1 MMNGAALDKRMKRMG
16 SDLKLGFSG
25 PTGWW
30 EDADLDINRQVRR
43 GNDLA
48 VADGLYAID
57 QMLINRLKTQKG
69 ELSSLGHPQYGS
81 RHHEL
86 IGEPNVERTRNL
98 IKLYILEALSH
109 EPRLEKVLDCQVT
122 PDPSERSAVRVTIMA
137 KIIEIDAPRN
147 LVVPFSLEL

>member
-1 MMNGAALDKRMKRMG
+1 MNGAALDKRMKRMG
-16 SDLKLGFSG
+16 SDLKLSFNG
-25 PTGWW
+25 PSGWW
-30 EDADLDINRQVRR
+30 EDADQEINKQVRR
-43 GNDLA
+43 GSDLA
-48 VADGLYAID
+48 VAEGLDAID

-69 ELSSLGHPQYGS
+69 ELASLGHPRYGS

-109 EPRLEKVLDCQVT
+109 EPRLEKVLDCKVT
-122 PDPSERSAVRVTIMA
+122 QDPSERSTVRVSITA
-137 KIIEIDAPRN
+137 KIIAIDAPRN

>member
-1 MMNGAALDKRMKRMG
+1 MSNGAALDRRMQRMG

-25 PTGWW
+25 PSGWW
-30 EDADLDINRQVRR
+30 EDADQEINRQVRR
-43 GNDLA
+43 GADPA
-48 VADGLYAID
+48 VAEGIDAID

-69 ELSSLGHPQYGS
+69 ELASLGHPHYGS

-109 EPRLEKVLDCQVT
+109 EPRLEKVLECTVT
-122 PDPSERSAVRVTIMA
+122 RDPSQRSMVRVVIMA
-137 KIIEIDAPRN
+137 KIIDVDEPRN

>member
-1 MMNGAALDKRMKRMG
+1 MNGAALDKRMQRMG
-16 SDLKLGFSG
+16 SDLKLSFSG
-25 PTGWW
+25 PSGWW
-30 EDADLDINRQVRR
+30 EDADQEINRQVRR

-48 VADGLYAID
+48 VAQGLDAID

-69 ELSSLGHPQYGS
+69 ELTALGHPDYGS

-109 EPRLEKVLDCQVT
+109 EPRLEKVLDCTVT
-122 PDPSERSAVRVTIMA
+122 RDPSERSTVRVVIMA
-137 KIIEIDAPRN
+137 KIIEIDEPRN